1 MMIILY
7 IDDKKSKA
15 FTDLVDASWTGSH
28 LDVKLTYPVI
38 ASTNN
43 VSCF

>member
-7 IDDKKSKA
+7 IDNKKSKA
-15 FTDLVDASWTGSH
+15 FTDLVEANWTRSH
-28 LDVKLTYPVI
+28 HGEDLLYPVI